1 MDLQA
6 KLDAAPGTETHFAS
20 LDRTDPENRA
30 CIPGLRNATPEIR
43 EAFFD
48 KVEAKM
54 PEFME
59 KFCDNMKEDFLERKD
74 ALIAKLD
81 EAKQERAI
89 VHIDLNKVE
98 LVKRVWKKSVPT
110 M

>member
-1 MDLQA
+1 
-6 KLDAAPGTETHFAS
+6 
-20 LDRTDPENRA
+20 
-30 CIPGLRNATPEIR
+30 
-43 EAFFD
+43 
-48 KVEAKM
+48 M

-81 EAKQERAI
+81 EAKQERDI

-98 LVKRVWKKSVPT
+98 LVRENVLSELADARTGMQDIAEDMNDVMLGYYPVIIRS
-110 M
+110 MRSM

>member
-1 MDLQA
+1 
-6 KLDAAPGTETHFAS
+6 
-20 LDRTDPENRA
+20 
-30 CIPGLRNATPEIR
+30 
-43 EAFFD
+43 
-48 KVEAKM
+48 M

-98 LVKRVWKKSVPT
+98 LVRENVLSELADARTVAGYAESQNDVHAWILPS
-110 M
+110 

>member
-1 MDLQA
+1 
-6 KLDAAPGTETHFAS
+6 
-20 LDRTDPENRA
+20 
-30 CIPGLRNATPEIR
+30 
-43 EAFFD
+43 
-48 KVEAKM
+48 M

-81 EAKQERAI
+81 ETKQERDI

-98 LVKRVWKKSVPT
+98 KLYVKMFCQNLQMHGPVCRILQKT
-110 M
+110 